1 MLKIAQY
8 VTVGRYKTGGVLGA
22 GSKQVVIS
30 NKTLWENAVR
40 LLSIWK
46 TPRTKKQFIDYV
58 QQNTTISMS
67 DINHLI
73 ELFEQNSFLIESSDY
88 NSEDRFSRNKLY
100 YNYFQGNPNTIQSN
114 LEQSSI
120 TIIGC
125 GGIGNHVSAILATS
139 GINNIT
145 LVDPDVIELSNLT
158 RQILFK
164 ESDIGK
170 LKVEVLKDELLK
182 RNSLLN
188 IKCIVTEITS
198 PNDISKLDD
207 SDLYIISADSPSSL
221 MDWANEACVQK
232 QQAYINIGYINDIS
246 LVGPFYIPNKTACF
260 NCKRYVP
267 DDIQNEILSSEMQ
280 IINNDF
286 KATSFAPVNNI
297 SSAMASAD
305 IIRYLGGF
313 GDVLSKNK
321 RIGIHTGSLKIETQ
335 EYSINENCL
344 ICQKH

>member
-1 MLKIAQY
+1 MLKTAQY

-67 DINHLI
+67 DINH
-73 ELFEQNSFLIESSDY
+73 
-88 NSEDRFSRNKLY
+88 LY